1 MAEKTVIFITGAN
14 TGLGY
19 ETVKALYKSQ
29 IPYELIV
36 GSRSVE
42 KGEQAVCLLKEEI
55 KNSPSSLSV
64 LQADVESDDS
74 IQKAYDTVSSK
85 FGRVD
90 VLINNAGAGF
100 DREIEEGKL
109 GLREGW
115 NKSWDVN
122 VAGTQVLTTSFM
134 PLLLKSA
141 DPRLMFVTSGTS
153 TLAETERFDNEIFQ
167 RINASPPAGWPKPTE
182 FNPVTV
188 YRSSKTGLNM
198 VSSTTFIG
206 LQWDSH

>member
-42 KGEQAVCLLKEEI
+42 KGEQAVSQLKEEI

-100 DREIEEGKL
+100 GREIEEGKL

-153 TLAETERFDNEIFQ
+153 TLAETERFDNEIFR

-182 FNPVTV
+182 VNPITV

-198 VSSTTFIG
+198 VSLTIVIS
-206 LQWDSH
+206 LQ